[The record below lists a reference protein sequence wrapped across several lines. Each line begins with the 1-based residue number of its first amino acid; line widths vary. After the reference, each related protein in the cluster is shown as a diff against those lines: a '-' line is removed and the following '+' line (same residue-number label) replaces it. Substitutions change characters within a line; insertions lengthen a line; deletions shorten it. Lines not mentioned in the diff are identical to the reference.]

1 MLYQTPSFCI
11 KLITSTTPLLQ
22 VHSHVDVYNFTSN
35 QWGQSFATPKQMA
48 NSHLGMATDGRY
60 IYVVSGQQGPQCR
73 TPPVAETFVLDT
85 QTRTWDS
92 FPPLPEPRYARLS
105 SQVMNLDC
113 CIPKQSIFTR
123 LPLTG
128 SILGWVSSQ
137 MG

>member
-1 MLYQTPSFCI
+1 
-11 KLITSTTPLLQ
+11 
-22 VHSHVDVYNFTSN
+22 
-35 QWGQSFATPKQMA
+35 MA

-92 FPPLPEPRYARLS
+92 FPPLPEPRYAHQS

-113 CIPKQSIFTR
+113 CIPK
-123 LPLTG
+123 
-128 SILGWVSSQ
+128 
-137 MG
+137 